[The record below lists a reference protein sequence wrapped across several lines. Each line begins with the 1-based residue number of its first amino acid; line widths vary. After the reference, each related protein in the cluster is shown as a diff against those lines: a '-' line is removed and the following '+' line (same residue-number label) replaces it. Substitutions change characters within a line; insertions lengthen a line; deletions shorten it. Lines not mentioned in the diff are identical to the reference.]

1 MRIGEICIRDVVCAG
16 RDASVHEAAQLM
28 RSHHVGNVVV
38 VEKSARG
45 QIPVGIVTDRDVV
58 VGVVALGI
66 EASRLTVGDIMGSQ
80 LITAAEE
87 QGVFETIEQMQSNG
101 VRRLPVVDRQGL
113 LLGIITVDDLL
124 EFLAMHLSELSRALA
139 RERRKEIAARP

>member
-1 MRIGEICIRDVVCAG
+1 MRIGEICIRDVVYVG
-16 RDASVHEAAQLM
+16 RNASVQEAAQLM

-45 QIPVGIVTDRDVV
+45 QTPVGIVTDRDIV

-66 EASRLTVGDIMGSQ
+66 EASRLTAGDIMGSQ
-80 LITAAEE
+80 LVTALED

-101 VRRLPVVDRQGL
+101 IRRLPVVDRQGL

-124 EFLAMHLSELSRALA
+124 EFLGMHLSELSRALA
-139 RERRKEIAARP
+139 RERKKEIAARP

>member
-1 MRIGEICIRDVVCAG
+1 MRIGEICIRDVVYVG
-16 RDASVHEAAQLM
+16 PNASVQEAAQLM

-45 QIPVGIVTDRDVV
+45 QTPVGIVTDRDIV

-66 EASRLTVGDIMGSQ
+66 EASRLTAGDIMGSQ
-80 LITAAEE
+80 LVTALED

-101 VRRLPVVDRQGL
+101 IRRLPVVDRQGL
-113 LLGIITVDDLL
+113 LLGIITVDDLF
-124 EFLAMHLSELSRALA
+124 EFLGMHLSELSRALA
-139 RERRKEIAARP
+139 RERKKEIAARP